1 MTKAAR
7 GLLYGVLAYVL
18 WGLCPLFWPLLEPAS
33 PLEIL
38 AIRIVFSLAVVA
50 ILLAARKQ
58 LRGLRR
64 LDKRTLWRLC
74 IAGTLIAVNWGAYIW
89 GVNNAHV
96 VETSLGYFI
105 NPLISIG
112 LGVLVLRERL
122 RGAQWAAV
130 ALGAVAVGVLTVD
143 YGRLPWLALLLAIS
157 FGIYG
162 FIKKGTRASAPEGLF
177 VEAVALTLPALAV
190 LAVLAVSSTATWV
203 GHDATAGHLLL
214 RAAAGPVTAVPLLFF
229 AGAARRLPLST
240 LGLLQYLAPV
250 MQFAIGVLIR
260 REPMPPARLGG
271 CAVAWIALA
280 ILTVD
285 ALRHRRAVPNAVAEL
300 EATDLV
306 EARESVAT
314 YRAHGRAPA
323 TMRQDDPRP

>member
-1 MTKAAR
+1 LTKAAR
-7 GLLYGVLAYVL
+7 GLLYGVLAYLL
-18 WGLCPLFWPLLEPAS
+18 WGLFPLFWPLLEPAS

-38 AIRIVFSLAVVA
+38 ACRIVFSLAVVA

-64 LDKRTLWRLC
+64 LDRRTLSRLC
-74 IAGTLIAVNWGAYIW
+74 IAGALIAVNWGAYIW

-105 NPLISIG
+105 NPLITIS

-122 RGAQWAAV
+122 RGAQWVAV

-157 FGIYG
+157 FGTYG
-162 FIKKGTRASAPEGLF
+162 FIKKGTRATAPEGLF
-177 VEAVALTLPALAV
+177 GEAAALTLPALAV
-190 LAVLAVSSTATWV
+190 LAVLAASGSATWV

-214 RAAAGPVTAVPLLFF
+214 LAAAGPVTAVPLLFF
-229 AGAARRLPLST
+229 AGAATRLPLST

-250 MQFAIGVLIR
+250 IQFAIGVLIR

-271 CAVAWIALA
+271 FALVWIALA
-280 ILTVD
+280 ILTLD
-285 ALRHRRAVPNAVAEL
+285 AFRHRRAMPNAVAEL
-300 EATDLV
+300 EVTELV
-306 EARESVAT
+306 GARESIAT
-314 YRAHGRAPA
+314 
-323 TMRQDDPRP
+323 